1 MGIRNMKVLVTGS
14 EGFIGSHLVEVLIKK
29 GAKVKAL
36 VLYNSFN
43 CWGWL
48 DTLPKRLLA
57 KIEVIPGDI
66 RDFNSIDKALEGTDL
81 IFNLAALISIPFS
94 YQSQD
99 IYVDTNINGTLN
111 LLQASRRRK
120 IKRIIH
126 TSTSEVY
133 GTAQYAPIDEN
144 HPINPQ
150 SPYAATKASAD
161 YLALSFY
168 KTFNLP
174 VVILRPFNT
183 FGPRQSARSIIPTI
197 VTQALSGTKTL
208 KLGSIDTTRDFNY
221 VTDTVDAFIKTA
233 EISNAEGNVY
243 NCASGRE
250 VYIKELVDMIG
261 RILGKKLNITCDKP
275 RLRPT
280 KSEVMR
286 LIGDPS
292 KLFNACGWEPKVSLE
307 HGLKLTCDWIKKN
320 LDNYKPFIYNL

>member
-1 MGIRNMKVLVTGS
+1 
-14 EGFIGSHLVEVLIKK
+14 LIKK
-29 GAKVKAL
+29 GTKVKAL

-48 DTLPKRLLA
+48 DTFPKKLLA
-57 KIEVIPGDI
+57 KIKVIPGDI
-66 RDFNSIDKALEGTDL
+66 RDFNSVDKALEDTDL

-99 IYVDTNINGTLN
+99 IYVDTNIKGTLN
-111 LLQASRRRK
+111 ILQVSRRRK

-174 VVILRPFNT
+174 VTILRPFNT
-183 FGPRQSARSIIPTI
+183 YGPRQSARSIIPTI
-197 VTQALSGTKTL
+197 ITQALSGAKTL
-208 KLGSIDTTRDFNY
+208 KLGSINTTRDFNY

-233 EISNAEGNVY
+233 EVDTADGNIY

-250 VYIKELVDMIG
+250 VYIKEMVETISK
-261 RILGKKLNITCDKP
+261 ILGKRLTISCDKP
-275 RLRPT
+275 RVRPA

-286 LIGDPS
+286 LIGDSS
-292 KLFNACGWEPKVSLE
+292 KLYNTSGWEPKVSLE
-307 HGLKLTCDWIKKN
+307 QGLKLTCDWFKKN
-320 LDNYKPFIYNL
+320 LNNYKPFIYNL